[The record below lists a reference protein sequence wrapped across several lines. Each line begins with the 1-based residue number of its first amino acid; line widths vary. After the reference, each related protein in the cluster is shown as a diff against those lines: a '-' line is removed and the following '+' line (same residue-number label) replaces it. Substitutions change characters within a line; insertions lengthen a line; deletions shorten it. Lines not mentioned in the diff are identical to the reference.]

1 MGSKV
6 VLTYADY
13 AALPDDGR
21 RYELYEGEIEMLP
34 APTTRHQRVLGNLSV
49 LLHQYLQD
57 RQAGEVFIA
66 PIDLIL
72 SDVTVVQPDLLVVLN
87 DRRHLI
93 AERGIEGPPNLV
105 VEILSP
111 ATASRDRGIKMQLYA
126 RYGIPHCWLVDPDTQ
141 TLEAYQLEES
151 VYRLVETLRGPG
163 SFTPALLPGL
173 SLSGSALWP

>member
-21 RYELYEGEIEMLP
+21 RYEIYEGEIEMTP
-34 APTTRHQRVLGNLSV
+34 APSTRHQLV
-49 LLHQYLQD
+49 LLNLTHLLHSFLTTH
-57 RQAGEVFIA
+57 RMGVLFFA
-66 PIDLIL
+66 PTDLIL
-72 SDVTVVQPDLLVVLN
+72 SDLTVIQPDLLVVLN

-93 AERGIEGPPNLV
+93 TERGIEGPPNLV
-105 VEILSP
+105 VEVLSP

-126 RYGIPHCWLVDPDTQ
+126 RYGVPHCWLADPDSQ

-151 VYRLVETLRGPG
+151 GYRLVGTLRGSGTFTSPLFPG
-163 SFTPALLPGL
+163 F

>member
-1 MGSKV
+1 MGTKV

-21 RYELYEGEIEMLP
+21 RYELYEGEIEMTP
-34 APTTRHQRVLGNLSV
+34 APTTRHQRALNRLNV
-49 LLHQYLQD
+49 LLYQYLQD
-57 RQAGEVFIA
+57 RRAGEVFIA
-66 PIDLIL
+66 PTDLIL

-87 DRRHLI
+87 DRCHLI
-93 AERGIEGPPNLV
+93 TERGIEGPPDLV
-105 VEILSP
+105 VEVLSA

-126 RYGIPHCWLVDPDTQ
+126 RYGVPHYWLVDLDTR

-151 VYRLVETLRGPG
+151 GYRVVETLRGSGSLTPPLFPG
-163 SFTPALLPGL
+163 F

>member
-21 RYELYEGEIEMLP
+21 RYEIYEGEIEVTP
-34 APTTRHQRVLGNLSV
+34 APTTRHQRVLGNLYF
-49 LLHQYLQD
+49 LLRQHLQD
-57 RQAGEVFIA
+57 RQSGEVFVA
-66 PIDLIL
+66 PTDLIL

-93 AERGIEGPPNLV
+93 TERGIEGPPDLV
-105 VEILSP
+105 VEVLSP

-126 RYGIPHCWLVDPDTQ
+126 RYGVPHYWLVDPDTRA
-141 TLEAYQLEES
+141 LEAYQLEES
-151 VYRLVETLRGPG
+151 GYRLAGTLQGAG
-163 SFTPALLPGL
+163 HFTSSLLPGL
-173 SLSGSALWP
+173 SISGSTLWP